1 MDPHVASESL
11 AFANL
16 RELDSA
22 LTSGALTSVV
32 LVRVLLERIAAIDA
46 PETEIA
52 LRSILALAPDALEQ
66 AAQCDAERARGE
78 LRGPLHG
85 IPLLIKD
92 NIEARGLPCT
102 AGSLALI
109 DSPVPIDAPVV
120 ARLRGAGA
128 IVMGATNLSEWANM
142 RSPMS
147 TSGWSAVGGLV
158 ANPWALDRSA
168 GGSSSGSGA
177 ALAAGLS
184 PLALGT
190 ETDGSIVCPA
200 ALNGVV
206 GMKPTV
212 GALPVDRVV
221 PISHSQDT
229 PGPMARCVDDVRV
242 LWEILSGAS
251 VIPVDVA
258 SLRMA
263 VVPTWLSGLDRVDA
277 HFTSVVERL
286 REAEVFAA
294 LAEASVPAM
303 GDAQSLDEYTVLL
316 AELQDDLATYL
327 VRRQPASG
335 VRNLADVIAL
345 NRVHAD
351 VELSL
356 FGQEHFERAV
366 ARTGGDDE
374 RREAR
379 DRGLRWARDEC
390 LDPAFAQWDV
400 LLAPTYVPAWKHDF
414 VLGHPRIG
422 GAVTSPAAVA
432 GYPILSLPMGLVGG
446 LPVGMAMV
454 GRPGT
459 ESTLLAAAGAV
470 EALLAL
476 DAHGQW
482 RPTFTPPKRG

>member
-11 AFANL
+11 AYANL
-16 RELDSA
+16 SELDAA
-22 LTSGALTSVV
+22 LSEGSLTSVT
-32 LVRVLLERIAAIDA
+32 LLQTLLDRIAAIDA
-46 PETEIA
+46 VGTTVE
-52 LRSILALAPDALEQ
+52 LRSVLAVAADALEQ
-66 AAQCDAERARGE
+66 AQQCDDERARGE

-128 IVMGATNLSEWANM
+128 IIMGSTNLSEWANM

-177 ALAAGLS
+177 ALAAGLA

-190 ETDGSIVCPA
+190 ETDGSIVCPS

-206 GMKPTV
+206 GLKPTV
-212 GALPVDRVV
+212 GSLPVDRIV

-229 PGPMARCVDDVRV
+229 PGPMARCVDDVRA

-251 VIPVDVA
+251 VSPIDAA
-258 SLRMA
+258 SLRVA
-263 VVPTWLSGLDRVDA
+263 AVPTWNSGLDHVDTQFA
-277 HFTSVVERL
+277 DVVERL
-286 REAEVFAA
+286 RGADVFAA
-294 LAEASVPAM
+294 VGEAVVPAM
-303 GDAQSLDEYTVLL
+303 GDAEGLDEYTVLL
-316 AELQDDLATYL
+316 AELHDDLARYL

-335 VRNLADVIAL
+335 VRNLIDVITL
-345 NRVHAD
+345 NQAQAASELVH
-351 VELSL
+351 
-356 FGQEHFERAV
+356 FGQEHFDRAV
-366 ARTGGDDE
+366 ARGGVDE
-374 RREAR
+374 AALDAR
-379 DRGLRWARDEC
+379 QRGLHWAREEC
-390 LDPAFAQWDV
+390 LDPALAEWDV
-400 LLAPTYVPAWKHDF
+400 LLAPAYVPAWKHDF

-422 GAVTSPAAVA
+422 GGVTSPAAIA
-432 GYPILSLPMGLVGG
+432 GYPVLSLPMGLVGG
-446 LPVGMAMV
+446 LPVGLALV
-454 GRPGT
+454 ARPGA
-459 ESTLLAAAGAV
+459 ESVLLAAAAAV

-476 DAHGQW
+476 NAEGGW
-482 RPTFTPPKRG
+482 RPGFRQPSRG

>member
-1 MDPHVASESL
+1 MDPHAASESL

-16 RELDSA
+16 HELESA
-22 LTSGALTSVV
+22 LSAGTLTSVA
-32 LVRVLLERIAAIDA
+32 LVQALLDRVAAIDA
-46 PETEIA
+46 PGTPIE
-52 LRSILALAPDALEQ
+52 LRSVLALAADALDQ
-66 AAQCDAERARGE
+66 ARLCDEERARGE
-78 LRGPLHG
+78 RRGILHG
-85 IPLLIKD
+85 IPMLIKD

-102 AGSLALI
+102 AGSRALA

-128 IVMGATNLSEWANM
+128 IIMGSTNLSEWANM

-177 ALAAGLS
+177 ALAAGLA

-212 GALPVDRVV
+212 GALPVDRIV

-242 LWEILSGAS
+242 LWEVLSGVSAA
-251 VIPVDVA
+251 PVDVA
-258 SLRMA
+258 RLRLA
-263 VVPTWLSGLDRVDA
+263 EVPVWRSGLETADTQFADVLARI
-277 HFTSVVERL
+277 
-286 REAEVFAA
+286 REAALFAA
-294 LAEASVPAM
+294 VGEVEVPAM
-303 GDAQSLDEYTVLL
+303 GEAEQLDEYTVLL
-316 AELQDDLATYL
+316 AELHDDLASYL

-335 VRNLADVIAL
+335 VRSVADVMAFNLA
-345 NRVHAD
+345 HAEE
-351 VELSL
+351 ELAR
-356 FGQEHFERAV
+356 FGQEHFARAV
-366 ARTGGDDE
+366 ARGGVDAASQ
-374 RREAR
+374 EAR
-379 DRGLRWARDEC
+379 TRGLRWAREEC
-390 LDPAFAQWDV
+390 LDPALAQWDV

-414 VLGHPRIG
+414 VLGHPHIG

-432 GYPILSLPMGLVGG
+432 GYPILSLPMGLVAG
-446 LPVGMAMV
+446 LPVGLAMV
-454 GRPGT
+454 GRPGE
-459 ESTLLAAAGAV
+459 ESVLLAAAAAV
-470 EALLAL
+470 ESLLAL
-476 DAHGQW
+476 DGAGAW
-482 RPTFTPPKRG
+482 RPGFCPPARG